1 MDMFLRVHAHT
12 HYLIYNYMNK
22 FCNSSHPTIVYL
34 AVTVFGVG
42 CSVPLSGIDNYAAK
56 IILAHQF
63 SLVRV
68 LSGLVFVFTLGCF
81 FAVFAVFS

>member
-1 MDMFLRVHAHT
+1 
-12 HYLIYNYMNK
+12 MNK